1 MLGNKL
7 FYYILVIDLTE
18 SFQLAVFFGLLDL
31 LLDRNQVV
39 YPPCLPV
46 QLLRKQRLH
55 VNQSVFDELGILLNI
70 LIHFESFP
78 NSVHLRRLQL
88 LLDKLLEQVRQLLT
102 SALVLA
108 LDELV
113 REKLP
118 LLLVSLTRDRVEKV
132 HRLILKN
139 FLVQRAIGRPTE
151 LGVFEALGV
160 QTGRTLS

>member
-1 MLGNKL
+1 MLGDKL

-18 SFQLAVFFGLLDL
+18 SFQLAVFFRLLNL

-118 LLLVSLTRDRVEKV
+118 LLLVRLTRDRVEKV

-139 FLVQRAIGRPTE
+139 FLVQRAVGRPTE
-151 LGVFEALGV
+151 LRVFEALGV